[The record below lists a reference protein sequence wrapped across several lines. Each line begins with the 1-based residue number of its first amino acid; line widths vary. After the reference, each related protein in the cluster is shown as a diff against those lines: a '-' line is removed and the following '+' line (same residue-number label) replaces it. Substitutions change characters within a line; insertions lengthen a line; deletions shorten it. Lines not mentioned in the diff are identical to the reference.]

1 MTKNVKN
8 SKSRETNSS
17 SAEFEHIR
25 KDPITGQLN
34 YYAPYEI
41 LDDTTEKIAYE
52 FGLEVSYTH
61 LGNRSFWAV
70 MLPCKD
76 KVTINGAEVYVA
88 TPTEV
93 QRERYLAFVND
104 ELAKQDRDKH
114 DGRCQISNGQGGVRR
129 CPLRE
134 ENPNYVPGS
143 TARETRFK
151 TRVKSCVG
159 CPYEEF
165 KYAHTTVPLS
175 ALDHEDD
182 DGVVVPFEP
191 ASGPDIS
198 SGYCFE
204 KWGKDFV
211 EFVRKTNPKLAPEA
225 ELLMLEYKKSEI
237 GRELGLPSSTV
248 ASRGDKLKE
257 LAREFMNTLARP

>member
-1 MTKNVKN
+1 M
-8 SKSRETNSS
+8 
-17 SAEFEHIR
+17 
-25 KDPITGQLN
+25 
-34 YYAPYEI
+34 
-41 LDDTTEKIAYE
+41 
-52 FGLEVSYTH
+52 
-61 LGNRSFWAV
+61 
-70 MLPCKD
+70 
-76 KVTINGAEVYVA
+76 
-88 TPTEV
+88 
-93 QRERYLAFVND
+93 
-104 ELAKQDRDKH
+104 
-114 DGRCQISNGQGGVRR
+114 
-129 CPLRE
+129 
-134 ENPNYVPGS
+134 YVPGS

-165 KYAHTTVPLS
+165 KYAHTTVQLS
-175 ALDHEDD
+175 ALDHVDE

-248 ASRGDKLKE
+248 TSRADKLKE
-257 LAREFMNTLARP
+257 LFKEFWETIVRP